1 VGIAFVEHAWSAH
14 DLPTLV
20 YRIRREHRRCFE
32 SNNRLSQRLKL
43 EGLFVGNGDLGQVA
57 AIDAAPAAGG
67 AGMSTMHRARFSDH
81 RASIQFDTRHAF
93 SFLQWRTGSR

>member
-1 VGIAFVEHAWSAH
+1 
-14 DLPTLV
+14 V
-20 YRIRREHRRCFE
+20 YGIRREHRRCFE

-43 EGLFVGNGDLGQVA
+43 EGLFVGNGDFRQVA
-57 AIDAAPAAGG
+57 AIDATPTAGG
-67 AGMSTMHRARFSDH
+67 AGMSTMHWARFSDH